1 MLKLHHQRMIFYYGN
16 EVEYRFNVKDA
27 ITSTYVLPDPVIQSS
42 TVHLVLSHLDE
53 FRGRQFTSAQ
63 IPAKLTDNEYTIKW
77 EVSAN
82 AIHGPGR
89 LTLLALDADGNSLII
104 HTTDAHGIRAAS
116 SKAITVGG
124 DIEVGAKTRS
134 ETSHFLSD
142 TPFIVDFTL
151 TCRNKTLKNA
161 QLQARVY
168 YLETGLE
175 SDQKELIGSVPV
187 ARTGD
192 GRYSV
197 SWIET
202 NRLVRSGRYL
212 VLFSRLADT
221 SATTAKWTTENEDPS
236 NIKELFK
243 IIIDHEV
250 GSLSALPVRTEFI
263 VLLLLLFTYIAISY
277 GRMFKLK

>member
-1 MLKLHHQRMIFYYGN
+1 
-16 EVEYRFNVKDA
+16 VEYRFNVKDA
-27 ITSTYVLPDPVIQSS
+27 ITNTYVLPDPVIPTS
-42 TVHLVLSHLDE
+42 TVYLVLSHLDE

-63 IPAKLTDNEYTIKW
+63 IPAKLTGNEYTIRW

-82 AIHGPGR
+82 AVHGPGR
-89 LTLLALDADGNSLII
+89 LTLLALDADSNPLTVHS
-104 HTTDAHGIRAAS
+104 TDPHGIRAAA

-142 TPFIVDFTL
+142 TPFIVDFNL

-168 YLETGLE
+168 YMTGSE
-175 SDQKELIGSVPV
+175 SEQKELIGAVPV
-187 ARTGD
+187 ARTSD

-197 SWIET
+197 SWAHPH
-202 NRLVRSGRYL
+202 RLVRSGRYL

-221 SATTAKWTTENEDPS
+221 SATTAKWNTENNEDPS

-243 IIIDHEV
+243 VIIDHEV
-250 GSLSALPVRTEFI
+250 GSLSSLPVRTEFI
-263 VLLLLLFTYIAISY
+263 VLLLLILAFAAISY
-277 GRMFKLK
+277 GRVFKLK